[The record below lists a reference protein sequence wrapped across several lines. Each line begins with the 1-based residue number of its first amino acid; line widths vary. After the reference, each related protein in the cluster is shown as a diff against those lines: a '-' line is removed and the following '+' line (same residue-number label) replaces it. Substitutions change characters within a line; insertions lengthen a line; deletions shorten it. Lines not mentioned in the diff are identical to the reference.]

1 MSDDGDSSSTR
12 AEEPQTPPPFQPR
25 PIGDHPVSDVDPPT
39 TSTVPAASAPA
50 PTTEPFDAKKLDKKQ
65 SFIRHTP
72 SAYNTFAYQ
81 PSVGKDLATLLVD
94 ESGMA
99 PRFHLISAELF
110 LASIEIDGPTEEDY
124 KKFKKPDLAG
134 KKKEHELYSELAAVV
149 ESVLEAAECDVLRF
163 LDTANHK
170 AKDGNSGKKET
181 FNDGGIYK
189 NSPLAREA
197 TEFTAEHRERSKMS
211 SDDLARRLLGLRSWN
226 WIDILFELKIS
237 EDLAAFYFKTQ
248 PRLRKKELEA
258 LAAQSAKG
266 KATDFSSEGEKESE
280 GDVTRVGDDGDGG
293 DVGRQEDDGEA
304 VEGQDEDDGPPEQ
317 DDIATSS
324 KGKSVAHDDPS
335 ASDAAASD
343 RVPASDNGV
352 EETEATPG
360 PITLKVPPFIKQS
373 GKGKIALGQ
382 FVEYMLNVQK
392 NQHRVFS
399 YSVYICSDMARLL
412 YFDRSGAFVSKPFS
426 WDDPKSLLHQFVWKI
441 AKLANAG
448 RFAELG
454 HDETASLASDEE
466 KEKFLTLK
474 DDTSLPQHVR
484 DGFKKATAD
493 KWPIYKLEVAPG
505 EPSEDE
511 WFSDIHF
518 PPPKEFTSSSTS
530 QPQPSPSRSTPPS
543 KPSSEPPATA
553 SDNPLKLGSRYFL
566 VGRPHFAAD
575 GLVGRCTRGYL
586 AYDIT
591 DADEKNWRTCFL
603 KDSWRPVVP
612 GRTRPEH
619 LVYQRLRFCGVDRGI
634 ATLICGGDVGGH
646 WAQRTKVQDFLPEE
660 NRPVLRVH
668 YRLVIE
674 EIGIRLEDFTSFP
687 ELSAIFVDVIIA
699 HHDAWTLAN
708 VLHRDI
714 SVGNIMILPAT
725 AHSPRRMGF
734 LIDWDLSRLESE
746 LGIGPVEPD
755 RTGTWQFRSALS
767 LAMPWKPYRRTDDV
781 ESFIHVYLYLV
792 LRYHVTSVLSLQE
805 LVKTYFEGVSLIHGI
820 KVGGDRKLAL
830 LTSAK
835 LSFRVYSNPK
845 LQHLLETIFLQC
857 SQSYNML
864 DLTEMHLR
872 YGFPQPSPQPI
883 SATPDPT
890 ETVTVPIFVRRNN
903 LPRSKKPVSPSTG
916 EPSPQPTPRADPDE
930 DLSVV
935 GGILADI
942 GDLVD
947 LFEAH
952 AMHPRLDKACD
963 QFPARQHQDVYQA
976 PIAAGTRSIGSM
988 STSGTILSQKVS
1000 SNASS
1005 SFSLN
1010 FGRPGSNPGPSMPGT
1025 SFDSKKRARI
1035 VSGAPVQ
1042 GAIASNEQGPSNSA
1056 VHRNKR
1062 AK

>member
-12 AEEPQTPPPFQPR
+12 AEEPQAPPPSQPS
-25 PIGDHPVSDVDPPT
+25 PIGDHPASDVDPPT

-280 GDVTRVGDDGDGG
+280 GD
-293 DVGRQEDDGEA
+293 E
-304 VEGQDEDDGPPEQ
+304 
-317 DDIATSS
+317 
-324 KGKSVAHDDPS
+324 KSVAPDDPS
-335 ASDAAASD
+335 VSNAAASD
-343 RVPASDNGV
+343 RVPVGNSGV
-352 EETEATPG
+352 EESAPG
-360 PITLKVPPFIKQS
+360 LIMQTVPPFIKQS
-373 GKGKIALGQ
+373 GKGKIALSQ

-399 YSVYICSDMARLL
+399 YSVYICSDMARLF

-466 KEKFLTLK
+466 KEKFLALK

-518 PPPKEFTSSSTS
+518 PPPKEFTSSPTG

-591 DADEKNWRTCFL
+591 DADENNWRVCFL

-619 LVYQRLRFCGVDRGI
+619 LVYQRLRFSGVDRGI

-674 EIGIRLEDFTSFP
+674 EIGIPLKDFDSFP
-687 ELSAIFVDVIIA
+687 ELSAIFVDAIQTHHKAWALA
-699 HHDAWTLAN
+699 H

-714 SVGNIMILPAT
+714 SVGNIMILPPGND
-725 AHSPRRMGF
+725 SSERRRGI
-734 LIDWDLSRLESE
+734 LIDWDLSRLECE

-767 LAMPWKPYRRTDDV
+767 LLYPWKPYMRSDDI

-792 LRYHVTSVLSLQE
+792 FRYHVTDVQSLSD
-805 LVKTYFEGVSLIHGI
+805 LVMTFFEGVSQVHGVKI
-820 KVGGDRKLAL
+820 GGDMKRTFFNASKFPYQLPFNPELQGL
-830 LTSAK
+830 LDAIID
-835 LSFRVYSNPK
+835 
-845 LQHLLETIFLQC
+845 EC
-857 SQSYNML
+857 SQSYARINFH
-864 DLTEMHLR
+864 EMQRR
-872 YGFPQPSPQPI
+872 YGFGFTSTQPAQAPRT
-883 SATPDPT
+883 SARVFDRDDIP
-890 ETVTVPIFVRRNN
+890 R
-903 LPRSKKPVSPSTG
+903 PRSIRRHNKGASAVAKDPCVVEGFLSEAG
-916 EPSPQPTPRADPDE
+916 ELI
-930 DLSVV
+930 DL
-935 GGILADI
+935 LMD
-942 GDLVD
+942 
-947 LFEAH
+947 H
-952 AMHPRLDKACD
+952 ASIELKDKAPD
-963 QFPARQHQDVYQA
+963 QFAARKHENVYRGA
-976 PIAAGTRSIGSM
+976 IDAGNSRIGSL
-988 STSGTILSQKVS
+988 STSGTIWSPQMS

-1042 GAIASNEQGPSNSA
+1042 GAIATNEQSPSESA
-1056 VHRNKR
+1056 AHRNKR
-1062 AK
+1062 VK